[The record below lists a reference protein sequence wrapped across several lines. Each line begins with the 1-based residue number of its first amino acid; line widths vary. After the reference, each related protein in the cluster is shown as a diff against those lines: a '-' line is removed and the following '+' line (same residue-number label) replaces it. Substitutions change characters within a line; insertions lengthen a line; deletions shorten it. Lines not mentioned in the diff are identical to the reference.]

1 MEVTRDSKRYFN
13 QKEKKRKQEKKER
26 KKNEKEKKRRVYMG
40 IETIAL
46 RFPSSSINVNPHLSF
61 LPFPALIRNV

>member
-1 MEVTRDSKRYFN
+1 MEVTRDSKRYFK
-13 QKEKKRKQEKKER
+13 QKKKKKKRKQEKKER

-46 RFPSSSINVNPHLSF
+46 RFPSSSINVNPHLSAF
-61 LPFPALIRNV
+61 FHFQL

>member
-1 MEVTRDSKRYFN
+1 MEVTRDSKRYFKQTKKKN
-13 QKEKKRKQEKKER
+13 KRKKKG

-46 RFPSSSINVNPHLSF
+46 RFPSSSINFNPHLS
-61 LPFPALIRNV
+61 PFFHFQL